1 MTESAPGGDARR
13 RRTAVPEVQMNRSS
27 IPGFERIAGTS
38 DPYPWQRC
46 LYARFREGCV
56 PPELYLPT
64 GTGKT
69 SVALLYLL
77 ALAQGARLPTRL
89 VYIVD
94 RRAIVDQTAERVEA
108 WVDRL
113 AGIPE
118 AARAI
123 DARAA
128 FPLVAGHRIVPIGVV
143 RGGVRMTRT
152 PQCSTRSRCT

>member
-1 MTESAPGGDARR
+1 
-13 RRTAVPEVQMNRSS
+13 MNRLS
-27 IPGFERIAGTS
+27 IPDFERVAGTS

-46 LYARFREGCV
+46 LYARLREGCV
-56 PPELYLPT
+56 PPELSLPT

-77 ALAQGARLPTRL
+77 ALAHGAPLPPRL

-118 AARAI
+118 AARTI

-128 FPLVAGHRIVPIGVV
+128 FPLAGGHRIVPIGVV
-143 RGGVRMTRT
+143 RGGVADSGEWRMSMPPPHCTGSS
-152 PQCSTRSRCT
+152 PGRSAIPTGADC